1 MRHGAQVLVNMTN
14 DSWSF
19 SVPAEMQHMMMG
31 VFRAVEN
38 RRSVVRST
46 NGGMTVTIDPDGR
59 ITSVLEPFTA
69 DYLIGTVPVVDG
81 PFTVYTRW
89 GDWFG
94 VAALCAGLGA
104 LLLGAVSRAA
114 RAAVDSRRAI

>member
-1 MRHGAQVLVNMTN
+1 M
-14 DSWSF
+14 
-19 SVPAEMQHMMMG
+19 
-31 VFRAVEN
+31 
-38 RRSVVRST
+38 
-46 NGGMTVTIDPDGR
+46 
-59 ITSVLEPFTA
+59 SVLEPFTA

-81 PFTVYTRW
+81 PVTVYTRW

-114 RAAVDSRRAI
+114 RAAVDSRRAIEEDRRP